1 MQKKYPGFLLERLK
15 FEIFSL
21 LEGQIYGSTDFI
33 LKLKSIS
40 RVPGSVGSIATQ
52 ILAVIEEEFWFPE
65 SSIKQNYFD
74 LVDSEDMVSF
84 INPSKLK
91 DKSTEMEE
99 NPELPYLIAGRGEI
113 KIGKIINYICTLR
126 GIKITDVQREEFINM
141 WKSST
146 ENSSI
151 VFKLVQGDDIAK
163 YYNAEKYY
171 NLSGSLGSSCMREE
185 KNSLFKIYSK
195 NPKKVKLLLY
205 VDGDDK
211 IHGRALVW
219 KVKISPCESKYF
231 MDRIY
236 TNRDSDLNRFK
247 QFADAEGWFYKKSAS
262 SLDNQNIFFVYR
274 GTQVAG
280 EVVVKLE
287 GDFESY
293 PYLDTLSF
301 LAKDKKF
308 LSNLSSPGGWR
319 LLSVWGQ
326 KEKCSYCEGKVF
338 NKHGDLCNGC
348 SVTHKTLEGLGIT
361 TTLLAQKDK

>member
-1 MQKKYPGFLLERLK
+1 MQKKYPSFLLERLK

-33 LKLKSIS
+33 LKLKSVG
-40 RVPGSVGSIATQ
+40 RVSGPVGEIATQ
-52 ILAVIEEEFWFPE
+52 LLEVIEKEFWFSE

-84 INPSKLK
+84 INTSKLK
-91 DKSTEMEE
+91 DKSTEIEE
-99 NPELPYLIAGRGEI
+99 NPELPYTMGGRGEI

-126 GIKITDVQREEFINM
+126 GIKITDAEREEFINM

-151 VFKLVQGDDIAK
+151 VFKLVSGDDIAK

-171 NLSGSLGSSCMREE
+171 NQSGSLGSSCMREE

-219 KVKISPCESKYF
+219 KVKTSPCESKYF

-247 QFADAEGWFYKKSAS
+247 KFADTEGWFYKKLAS
-262 SLDNQNIFFVYR
+262 SMDNQNIFFVYR
-274 GTQVAG
+274 GSQVAG

-287 GDFESY
+287 GDFERY
-293 PYLDTLSF
+293 PYLDTVSF
-301 LAKDKKF
+301 LSKDKKF

-326 KEKCSYCEGKVF
+326 KDKCVDCGGKVF
-338 NKHGDLCNGC
+338 NKYGELCEYC
-348 SVTHKTLEGLGIT
+348 SSTHNTLKSLGIT
-361 TTLLAQKDK
+361 TTLLAQEK